1 MEVKNKLM
9 MAGMM
14 TGVLGLILAGT
25 GCATKKY
32 VVQTLA
38 PVETRVTATEAKN
51 VDQDKQIAAQGK
63 EIEEIGTDLSRSK
76 ERLAADIASAD
87 QKATVAGQTATQAG
101 QRADAAQTSAN
112 GARTLAQQGIE
123 RTTTLE
129 RTFDR
134 TIEGLN
140 KYKMTRNVTVQF
152 PVNQY
157 KLSDDA
163 KAQLD
168 DIAGSAAGLER
179 YVIEVQ
185 GFTDKSGTADI
196 NERLSQE
203 RAEAAARYLVNQH
216 KIPVRSINM
225 LGSGYASPVADD
237 STREGRKQNR
247 RVEVRLF
254 VPEITSAAA
263 VTASN

>member
-1 MEVKNKLM
+1 MDMKNIL
-9 MAGMM
+9 MM
-14 TGVLGLILAGT
+14 TGVLGLVLAGT

-32 VVQTLA
+32 VTQTLA
-38 PVETRVTATEAKN
+38 PVETRVTGTEAKN
-51 VDQDKQIAAQGK
+51 VDQDKTLATQGK
-63 EIEEIGTDLSRSK
+63 AIDDVSTDLSRSK
-76 ERLAADIASAD
+76 ERLASDIASAD
-87 QKATVAGQTATQAG
+87 QKATTAGQTATQAG

-140 KYKMTRNVTVQF
+140 KYKMTKNVTVQF

-157 KLSDDA
+157 KLNEDA
-163 KAQLD
+163 NAQLD
-168 DIAGSAAGLER
+168 DIAKSATGLER

-196 NERLSQE
+196 NEKLSQE

-216 KIPVRSINM
+216 KIPVRSVNM
-225 LGSGYASPVADD
+225 LGSGYASPVGDD
-237 STREGRKQNR
+237 TTRDGRKQNR

-254 VPEITSAAA
+254 VPEVVGSGSA